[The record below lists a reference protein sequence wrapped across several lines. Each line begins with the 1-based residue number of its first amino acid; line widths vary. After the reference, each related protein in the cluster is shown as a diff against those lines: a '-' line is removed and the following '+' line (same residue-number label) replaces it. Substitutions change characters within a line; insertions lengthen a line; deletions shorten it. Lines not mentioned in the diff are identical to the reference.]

1 MPCLQATRAALD
13 ARALQV
19 MPPALAKKLIKGGR
33 LLGSLQTPA
42 CWCVHACPLPL
53 ARLPPRCCGLLP
65 CPAVHGMHSTHAEL
79 QTTRGFPRHS
89 CTPEAERAVQG
100 RWALPAWPS
109 YACPPPHLF
118 LQTCGRARCA
128 RAGCPGTLA
137 ACEWPRRPPSPRQRG
152 GQVSALPSCG
162 HLTLLHRK
170 LLGVLLLPCCPH
182 GRLPDSLTGAAI
194 PAADFVVTCAPALRT
209 VMLLCCCQTCPS
221 TPVLPHLP
229 PSCSRLCGQLRPGA
243 VCCASQGGG
252 QLAAAHQVARDALGS
267 ARCACQ
273 CRAAGGGGRCAAGSA
288 WYVLVQWGGLQ
299 WTAIFA
305 RMHAQPLRDTLRL
318 LSPTVPPQATA
329 WEHWRPVA
337 AAFPC
342 GCVSPWPASM

>member
-1 MPCLQATRAALD
+1 MLFLMPCLQATRAALD

-137 ACEWPRRPPSPRQRG
+137 ACGWPRRPPSPRPRG
-152 GQVSALPSCG
+152 GQVRSPLA
-162 HLTLLHRK
+162 
-170 LLGVLLLPCCPH
+170 VLWPLESVAPE
-182 GRLPDSLTGAAI
+182 AA
-194 PAADFVVTCAPALRT
+194 ARAVVA
-209 VMLLCCCQTCPS
+209 
-221 TPVLPHLP
+221 VLPTRQAGLP
-229 PSCSRLCGQLRPGA
+229 
-243 VCCASQGGG
+243 
-252 QLAAAHQVARDALGS
+252 H
-267 ARCACQ
+267 
-273 CRAAGGGGRCAAGSA
+273 
-288 WYVLVQWGGLQ
+288 
-299 WTAIFA
+299 
-305 RMHAQPLRDTLRL
+305 
-318 LSPTVPPQATA
+318 
-329 WEHWRPVA
+329 
-337 AAFPC
+337 
-342 GCVSPWPASM
+342 